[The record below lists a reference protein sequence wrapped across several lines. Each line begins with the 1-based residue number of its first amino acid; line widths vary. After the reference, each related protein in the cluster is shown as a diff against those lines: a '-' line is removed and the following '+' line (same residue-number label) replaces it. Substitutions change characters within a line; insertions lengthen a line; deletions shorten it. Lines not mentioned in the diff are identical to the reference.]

1 MGSYSFLDCAA
12 SIAGPGGA
20 FQLGSG
26 SGNTEEGITTA
37 MVEDKN
43 TMTIGADGSVMHS
56 LHGGKGG
63 TVTVRLL
70 KTSPVNA
77 QLSEMYNFQAKSSAS
92 WGQNTITIRDIARG
106 DTITCQ
112 LCAFKKHPD
121 VTYAKDGG
129 TNEWTFDAGIIDHQ
143 LGTGTPDR
151 TV

>member
-1 MGSYSFLDCAA
+1 MASYSFLDCAA
-12 SIAGPGGA
+12 SIAGPGGG
-20 FQLGSG
+20 FQLGNG
-26 SGNTEEGITTA
+26 SGNAEEGITTA
-37 MVEDKN
+37 MMEDKN

-56 LHGGKGG
+56 LHAGKGG
-63 TVTVRLL
+63 TVTVRLI

-92 WGQNTITIRDIARG
+92 WGQNTITIRDMARG

-121 VTYAKDGG
+121 VAYAKDG
-129 TNEWTFDAGIIDHQ
+129 NIHEWAFDAGVIDHQ

-151 TV
+151 LQ